1 MSPSPRA
8 ILAPALL
15 LAACAEPP
23 TGDLFTTLSV
33 DVVDSGEGASDALIA
48 VIEGAAEEVA
58 VAAPALS
65 DAALSDALIAAWDAG
80 VDVRVVTDVDRSA
93 DVGVLDLQE
102 AGVPLTLADG
112 EVEYHDYAIDQ
123 SVYWPSQ
130 SVTMSHAWA
139 VADQTEIAMASRAGD
154 AEDGARV
161 TMRLSSQDIGQD
173 VLGEFTQLFGG
184 TDASS
189 LTAFNSLA
197 KSITDTRWLY
207 PTQTDLNAQVWFGPQ
222 ERLVKRIT
230 DAVYSARASVWV
242 LSGDLADEGLTRALQ
257 DKASKGFDVRVVV
270 GGRFG
275 RNAPAISD
283 GFASD
288 TPDVLKYIVPDADN
302 VPTVVLVDY
311 ALDRN
316 GERPMAQAYLLSH
329 DLVSASRL
337 YYSTTIP
344 TDQLI
349 DGTLVVLEDY
359 DQPSEDLLRLL
370 EVVQDHRDRAEA
382 L

>member
-1 MSPSPRA
+1 MSPLNARFG
-8 ILAPALL
+8 LL
-15 LAACAEPP
+15 LGLAACAPP
-23 TGDLFTTLSV
+23 EVDALFTTLSLDAV
-33 DVVDSGEGASDALIA
+33 DDGAAASDTLATVADEAVDELRIA
-48 VIEGAAEEVA
+48 V
-58 VAAPALS
+58 PALEDDDLT
-65 DAALSDALIAAWDAG
+65 DAILAAHERG
-80 VDVRVVTDVDRSA
+80 VDVQVVTDVDRSLDA
-93 DVGVLDLQE
+93 GVLALQAAE
-102 AGVPLTLADG
+102 VPLTLADG
-112 EVEYHDYAIDQ
+112 EVAYHDYAID
-123 SVYWPSQ
+123 SEVYWPSG
-130 SVTMSHAWA
+130 SVTMAHSFA
-139 VADQTEIAMASRAGD
+139 VADQTNVALATRAGD
-154 AEDGARV
+154 SADGTRAV
-161 TMRLSSQDIGQD
+161 MRLSSQDIGQD
-173 VLGEFTQLFGG
+173 LLAEFGQVFGG

-197 KSITDTRWLY
+197 KSITDTRWIY
-207 PTQTDLNAQVWFGPQ
+207 PTQTDLDAQVWFGPQ

-257 DKASKGFDVRVVV
+257 DKASNDFDVRVVV

-283 GFASD
+283 TFATQS
-288 TPDVLKYIVPDADN
+288 PDVLKSIVLDADV
-302 VPTVVLVDY
+302 VPTIVLVDY

-316 GERPMAQAYLLSH
+316 GDRAMAQAFVLSH

-349 DGTLVVLEDY
+349 DGTLVVLQDY
-359 DQPSEDLLRLL
+359 DEPSEALLTLL

>member
-1 MSPSPRA
+1 MSPTRLLP
-8 ILAPALL
+8 LAL
-15 LAACAEPP
+15 LAACAAPA
-23 TGDLFTTLSV
+23 TGDVFTTLSL
-33 DVVDSGEGASDALIA
+33 DVVEGGEGASDALIA
-48 VIEGAAEEVA
+48 VIDGAVDTVRVA
-58 VAAPALS
+58 TPAL
-65 DAALSDALIAAWDAG
+65 DDTALSDALIAAHDDG
-80 VDVRVVTDVDRSA
+80 VDVQVVTDVDRSTDA
-93 DVGVLDLQE
+93 GVLDLQD

-112 EVEYHDYAIDQ
+112 AVEYHDYAIDQ
-123 SVYWPSQ
+123 KVAWPSQ

-139 VADQTEIAMASRAGD
+139 VADETEVALASRAGD
-154 AEDGARV
+154 AADGTRV
-161 TMRLSSQDIGQD
+161 TMRLTSQDIGQD
-173 VLGEFTQLFGG
+173 LLGEFTQLFGG

-207 PTQTDLNAQVWFGPQ
+207 PTQTGTNAQVWFGPQ

-230 DAVYSARASVWV
+230 DAVYGARASVWV

-257 DKASKGFDVRVVV
+257 DKAAKGFDVRVIV

-288 TPDVLKYIVPDADN
+288 TPDVRKFIVPDDEV
-302 VPTVVLVDY
+302 VPTLVLVDY
-311 ALDRN
+311 ALDRE
-316 GERPMAQAYLLSH
+316 GERPMAQAFLLSH

-359 DQPSEDLLRLL
+359 DQPSDDLLRLL